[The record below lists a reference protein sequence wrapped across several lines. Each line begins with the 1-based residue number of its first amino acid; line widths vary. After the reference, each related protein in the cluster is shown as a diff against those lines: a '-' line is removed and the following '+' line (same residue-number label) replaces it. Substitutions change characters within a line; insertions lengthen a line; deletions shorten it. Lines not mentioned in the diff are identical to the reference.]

1 VADTK
6 FHPQSHA
13 REESTMAIM
22 TFAEIRARAEA
33 RKGREA
39 IENRLAEYLG
49 KPDGAAIGDDRL
61 LAAMARYILQSG
73 ISWKVVDAKWP
84 GIEQAFLGFDPN
96 LLNIQPDDY
105 WHDLLND
112 TRIIRHGA
120 KVNAIRKNAA
130 FISDL
135 AKEHG
140 SAMRFLLDWPSTDL
154 VGLFDFLAKRGDR
167 LGGQTGQYVLR
178 AVGKE
183 NFVLS
188 RDVVA
193 CLKDAGVAITGDG
206 SGKAE
211 RKAIQAAFNQ
221 WAEETALPMSHLSVI
236 AAQSIDSAE

>member
-1 VADTK
+1 
-6 FHPQSHA
+6 
-13 REESTMAIM
+13 MAIKA
-22 TFAEIRARAEA
+22 FSEIRARAEA
-33 RKGREA
+33 RKSKEA
-39 IENRLAEYLG
+39 IEKRLREYMG
-49 KPDGAAIGDDRL
+49 KSDDAVIGDDRL
-61 LAAMARYILQSG
+61 LAHMAKYIFSSG
-73 ISWKVVDAKWP
+73 ISWKVVESKWP

-96 LLNIQPDDY
+96 LLNIQPDDF

-130 FISDL
+130 FVSEL

-140 SAMRFLLDWPSTDL
+140 SAVDFLLGWPSTDL
-154 VGLFDFLAKRGDR
+154 VGLYEFLAKRGDR

-178 AVGKE
+178 TIGKE

-221 WAEETALPMSHLSVI
+221 WAEETGLPMSHLSVI
-236 AAQSIDSAE
+236 AAQSIDSVE

>member
-1 VADTK
+1 
-6 FHPQSHA
+6 
-13 REESTMAIM
+13 MAIK
-22 TFAEIRARAEA
+22 TFSEIRKRAEA
-33 RKGREA
+33 RKGKAA
-39 IENRLAEYLG
+39 IEKRLSEYLG
-49 KPDGAAIGDDRL
+49 KPDDSVIGDDRL
-61 LAAMARYILQSG
+61 LANMARYIFSSG
-73 ISWKVVDAKWP
+73 ISWKVVESKWP

-96 LLNIQPDDY
+96 LLNIQPDDF

-130 FISDL
+130 FVSEL
-135 AKEHG
+135 AREHG
-140 SAMRFLLDWPSTDL
+140 SAVGYLLGWPSTDL
-154 VGLFDFLAKRGDR
+154 VGLFEFLAKRGDR

-178 AVGKE
+178 TIGKE

-221 WAEETALPMSHLSVI
+221 WAEETGLPMSHLSVI
-236 AAQSIDSAE
+236 AAQSIDGPE

>member
-1 VADTK
+1 
-6 FHPQSHA
+6 
-13 REESTMAIM
+13 MAIM

-39 IENRLAEYLG
+39 IEKRLAEYLG

-96 LLNIQPDDY
+96 RLNIQPDDY

-130 FISDL
+130 FISEL

-236 AAQSIDSAE
+236 AAQSIDSVE

>member
-1 VADTK
+1 
-6 FHPQSHA
+6 
-13 REESTMAIM
+13 MAIM

-39 IENRLAEYLG
+39 IEKRLAEYLG

-84 GIEQAFLGFDPN
+84 GIEQAFLGFDSN

-130 FISDL
+130 FISEL

-140 SAMRFLLDWPSTDL
+140 SAMRFLLDWPATDL

-193 CLKDAGVAITGDG
+193 CLRDAGVAVTGDG

>member
-1 VADTK
+1 
-6 FHPQSHA
+6 
-13 REESTMAIM
+13 M
-22 TFAEIRARAEA
+22 TITAFSDIRARAEA
-33 RKGREA
+33 RKGKEA
-39 IENRLAEYLG
+39 IEKRLSEYLG
-49 KPDGAAIGDDRL
+49 RPDGAVVGDDRL
-61 LAAMARYILQSG
+61 LAAMARYIFQSG
-73 ISWKVVDAKWP
+73 ISWKVVDSKWP

-96 LLNIQPDDY
+96 LLNIQPDDF

-120 KVNAIRKNAA
+120 KVDAIRKNAA
-130 FISDL
+130 FVSEL

-140 SAMRFLLDWPSTDL
+140 SAVGYLLAWPSTDL
-154 VGLFDFLAKRGDR
+154 IGLIEFLAKRGDR

-178 AVGKE
+178 AIGKE

-221 WAEETALPMSHLSVI
+221 WAEETGLPMSHLSVI
-236 AAQSIDSAE
+236 AAQSIDAGGE

>member
-1 VADTK
+1 VAIK
-6 FHPQSHA
+6 AFS
-13 REESTMAIM
+13 
-22 TFAEIRARAEA
+22 EIRARAEA
-33 RKGREA
+33 RKGKEA
-39 IENRLAEYLG
+39 IEKRLREYMG
-49 KPDGAAIGDDRL
+49 KPDDAVIGDDRL
-61 LAAMARYILQSG
+61 LANMAKYIFSSG
-73 ISWKVVDAKWP
+73 ISWKVVDNKWP

-120 KVNAIRKNAA
+120 KVNAIRRNAA
-130 FISDL
+130 FVSDL

-140 SAMRFLLDWPSTDL
+140 SAVRFLLDWPSTDL
-154 VGLFDFLAKRGDR
+154 VGLYEFLAKRGDR

-178 AVGKE
+178 TIGKE

-211 RKAIQAAFNQ
+211 RKAIQAAINQ
-221 WAEETALPMSHLSVI
+221 WAEETGLSMSHLSVI
-236 AAQSIDSAE
+236 AAQSIDSPE

>member
-1 VADTK
+1 
-6 FHPQSHA
+6 
-13 REESTMAIM
+13 M
-22 TFAEIRARAEA
+22 TIKTFEEIRKRAEA
-33 RKGREA
+33 RKGRDA
-39 IENRLAEYLG
+39 IEKRLSEYLG
-49 KPDGAAIGDDRL
+49 RPDGAVIGDDRL

-73 ISWKVVDAKWP
+73 ISWKVVDSKWP

-130 FISDL
+130 FISEL
-135 AKEHG
+135 AREHG
-140 SAMRFLLDWPSTDL
+140 SAMRFLADWPSTDL
-154 VGLFDFLAKRGDR
+154 VGLYEFLARKGDR

-178 AVGKE
+178 AIGKE

-221 WAEETALPMSHLSVI
+221 WAEETGLPMSHLSVI
-236 AAQSIDSAE
+236 SAQSIDSPQ

>member
-1 VADTK
+1 
-6 FHPQSHA
+6 
-13 REESTMAIM
+13 MAIM
-22 TFAEIRARAEA
+22 TFAEIRARAKA

-39 IENRLAEYLG
+39 IEKRLAEYLG

-140 SAMRFLLDWPSTDL
+140 SAMRFLLDWPPTDL
-154 VGLFDFLAKRGDR
+154 VGLFDLLAKRGDR

-236 AAQSIDSAE
+236 AAQSIDSVE

>member
-1 VADTK
+1 
-6 FHPQSHA
+6 
-13 REESTMAIM
+13 MAIM
-22 TFAEIRARAEA
+22 TFEAIRKRAEA

-39 IENRLAEYLG
+39 IEKRLADYLG
-49 KPDGAAIGDDRL
+49 RPDGAVIGDDRL

-96 LLNIQPDDY
+96 LLNIQPEDY

-120 KVNAIRKNAA
+120 KVHAIRKNAA
-130 FISDL
+130 FVSEL
-135 AKEHG
+135 AKQHG
-140 SAMRFLLDWPSTDL
+140 SAMRFLLDWPATDL
-154 VGLFDFLAKRGDR
+154 VGLYDVLARRGDR
-167 LGGQTGQYVLR
+167 LGGQTGPYVLR

-188 RDVVA
+188 RDVIA
-193 CLKDAGVAITGDG
+193 CLRDAGVAITGDG

-211 RKAIQAAFNQ
+211 RRAIQAAFNQ
-221 WAEETALPMSHLSVI
+221 WAEETGLPMSHLSVI